1 MFNWL
6 KKLFVR
12 QEEQS
17 YVIFHIIYVDE
28 PDENPV
34 KQKRKYVRSGKY
46 VGKFKSKNKK
56 GKK

>member
-6 KKLFVR
+6 KKLFVKPK
-12 QEEQS
+12 EQG
-17 YVIFHIIYVDE
+17 YIVLHVIHIVE

-46 VGKFKSKNKK
+46 VGKFKSKNKE